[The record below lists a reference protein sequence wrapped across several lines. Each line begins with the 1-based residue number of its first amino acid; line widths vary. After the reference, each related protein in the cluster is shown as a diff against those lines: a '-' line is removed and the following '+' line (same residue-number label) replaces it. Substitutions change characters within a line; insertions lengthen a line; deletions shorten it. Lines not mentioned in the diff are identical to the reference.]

1 MHREKGQGGPGRE
14 STSEGVEEGCSRAA
28 MAERSRD
35 GRALTA
41 QRRSWALLRQA
52 VGTRGGFLS
61 WEVEAVFFFFF
72 KPVQAGWEPGWLDSK
87 EGSLSTPS
95 LLYSLPTLHCASIPG
110 RDHGMLVY

>member
-1 MHREKGQGGPGRE
+1 MQPCSHGRE
-14 STSEGVEEGCSRAA
+14 E
-28 MAERSRD
+28 
-35 GRALTA
+35 
-41 QRRSWALLRQA
+41 QRRAGLDCPAEELGPASTGSWDPW
-52 VGTRGGFLS
+52 GFLS

-95 LLYSLPTLHCASIPG
+95 LRYSLPTLHCASIPD